1 MYHLSIGVE
10 AIPTYFMGLF
20 KLPVNLCD
28 TINST
33 LTKYWWGQTE
43 EEKKIIGSMGRNY
56 VPQKLRV
63 KWDFE
68 TFMPSILQCLLNKL
82 ENWYTTR
89 TLCSIEVIKHGIFL
103 IVLSWKLLWGL
114 TPPMYGEV
122 SWQPKKWLG
131 SGLGGGLVMAKE

>member
-33 LTKYWWGQTE
+33 LTKYWWGQTK

-82 ENWYTTR
+82 EN
-89 TLCSIEVIKHGIFL
+89 
-103 IVLSWKLLWGL
+103 
-114 TPPMYGEV
+114 
-122 SWQPKKWLG
+122 
-131 SGLGGGLVMAKE
+131 